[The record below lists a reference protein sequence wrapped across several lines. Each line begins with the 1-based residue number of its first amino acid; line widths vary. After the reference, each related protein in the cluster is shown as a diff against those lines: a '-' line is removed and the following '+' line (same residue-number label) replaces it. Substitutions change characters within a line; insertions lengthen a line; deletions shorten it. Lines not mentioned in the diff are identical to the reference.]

1 MDKHSSFFFKR
12 RCSGANLE
20 MKKTSLPY
28 LPLLIAAL
36 FMVAV
41 LSLGA
46 AVYLLG
52 QQTQTAN
59 ASESL
64 EVTPATI
71 EAAVPQPTMT
81 STAAPSPTPQLLSVA
96 IADGAQLQ
104 SFTSRS
110 TTVGEVLVEN
120 GIVLETA
127 DTIDPPPSTRLEQ
140 DMVIQI
146 NRAIPLTIEVD
157 QQVIHIITVNNEPL
171 AALAEAGVQLGENDT
186 VEPEPGSALQANDRL
201 QVKRISEDV
210 RYDDE
215 EIPFQTVYQP
225 SDQLDLDSKAVLS
238 NGVPGILR
246 RSYRL
251 IYEDGVQV
259 DEVFEGEW
267 VEQEPANQVI
277 GYGTRITTATVE
289 TPEGPREYWRV
300 VRMRATAY
308 TAASSGKAPDHPNY
322 GITASGLSAGT
333 GIVAVDPNVIPFRS
347 EVFVPGYGVG
357 FAGDTGGGVKGR
369 WIDLGFDEDE
379 LETWNGYADVYY
391 LTPIPEKINY
401 LLPEVLP

>member
-96 IADGAQLQ
+96 IADEAQLQ

-215 EIPFQTVYQP
+215 EILFQTVYQP